1 MKTKSRHT
9 QRFAQRSYAAG
20 SSRAGRS
27 VTTLLAQVEDIE
39 RGRRIKARR
48 EELHLTQPAVVDLLE
63 EAAAA
68 LEADHPLHP
77 DKLGKAPVTLRGYQT
92 WERGGGIAWE
102 KAKLLAGVLG
112 ADVRALMNGV
122 DGQPTP
128 DLSRDGADASVGG
141 GLEGRITR
149 IEDTLQEVRRGLENL
164 HVQREGFLQ
173 LLAAQQK
180 VLEGIAGFLG
190 PEALRELAA
199 KALEPSI
206 EEARAGLAEWAHE
219 LQGSAQGPAAGGG
232 TSETRGSQGA

>member
-68 LEADHPLHP
+68 LGADHPLHP

-122 DGQPTP
+122 DRQPTP
-128 DLSRDGADASVGG
+128 DLSRDGAGASVDG
-141 GLEGRITR
+141 GLENRITR
-149 IEDTLQEVRRGLENL
+149 IEDTLQEVRRGLQNL

-180 VLEGIAGFLG
+180 VLEGIAGLLG
-190 PEALRELAA
+190 PEALRKLAA

-206 EEARAGLAEWAHE
+206 EEARAGLAELAHE
-219 LQGSAQGPAAGGG
+219 LQESAQGPAAEGE
-232 TSETRGSQGA
+232 TSGTRGSREA

>member
-9 QRFAQRSYAAG
+9 QRSAQRSYAAG

-128 DLSRDGADASVGG
+128 DLSRDGAGGSVDG
-141 GLEGRITR
+141 GLEGRIAHM
-149 IEDTLQEVRRGLENL
+149 EDTLQEVRRGLENL

-190 PEALRELAA
+190 PEALRKLAA
-199 KALEPSI
+199 KAMEPSI

-219 LQGSAQGPAAGGG
+219 LQESAQGPAAEGG
-232 TSETRGSQGA
+232 TSGTRGSREA